1 MHWFAC
7 SLPEALWA
15 SCLWLFFFLCCTS
28 RKDCFRFWN
37 TFWIRISDWPMKWLL
52 CFSLR
57 SSARWN
63 SWSAWCMAVGSTT
76 SWAGMELEEAE
87 FVCGI
92 SQKMLPILM
101 TLWVSIGLD
110 FTFGETWTSF
120 SLKRNFFGGWDFF
133 FLAWCRLTTLV
144 QLLSSSSS
152 HLAIS
157 RLHSAP
163 PSLHRWK

>member
-37 TFWIRISDWPMKWLL
+37 TFWIRISDWHVKWLL

-63 SWSAWCMAVGSTT
+63 SWSAWCMAVGLTT
-76 SWAGMELEEAE
+76 SWAEMELEEAE
-87 FVCGI
+87 FVCGAWGMEQI
-92 SQKMLPILM
+92 NSYKNWYLVTKVDVKLVVRPIYCCRHKIIATTMYSATLRQLIIVFWKWIKSQN
-101 TLWVSIGLD
+101 
-110 FTFGETWTSF
+110 
-120 SLKRNFFGGWDFF
+120 SLK
-133 FLAWCRLTTLV
+133 
-144 QLLSSSSS
+144 
-152 HLAIS
+152 
-157 RLHSAP
+157 
-163 PSLHRWK
+163 